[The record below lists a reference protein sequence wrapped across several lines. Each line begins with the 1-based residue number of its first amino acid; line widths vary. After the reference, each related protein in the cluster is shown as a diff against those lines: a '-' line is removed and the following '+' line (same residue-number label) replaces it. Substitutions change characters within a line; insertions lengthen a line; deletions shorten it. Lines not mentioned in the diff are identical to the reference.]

1 MNYKLSAGKKDKDDS
16 SLHVFDT
23 VTRDLSCNS
32 YILIEE
38 EYMTKLNPI
47 LSIYSLKSTMQLVL
61 EITSY
66 LLYI

>member
-16 SLHVFDT
+16 SLYVFDT

-38 EYMTKLNPI
+38 EYMTKLNPMLSMHI
-47 LSIYSLKSTMQLVL
+47 LKKYNAASLGD
-61 EITSY
+61 Y
-66 LLYI
+66 